1 MKLELLVIAITA
13 FFIYDV
19 YKDQQ
24 YSKLLKHYKKYYQ
37 MAGIGFVGLSLLIFF
52 KKHPGQGKNML
63 SSAAEMMKHLPIDR
77 QSADLLSPLL
87 SFGGS
92 SSYHYGQQQTPME
105 ETPQYKRMMNSGN
118 STSGGNGKNGATKRS
133 VSETKKKFVASRQGW
148 TCNDCKNQLPAWFE
162 VDHVVRLEHG
172 GSNNVDNLVALCRD
186 CHGRKTAMENM

>member
-1 MKLELLVIAITA
+1 MKIELLVIAITA

-24 YSKLLKHYKKYYQ
+24 YSKMLKHYKKYYQ

-52 KKHPGQGKNML
+52 KKHPSQSKNML

-77 QSADLLSPLL
+77 HSADMISPLL

-92 SSYHYGQQQTPME
+92 RFVNHSME
-105 ETPQYKRMMNSGN
+105 DTPQYKRMMNSG
-118 STSGGNGKNGATKRS
+118 GNQINNYNNNKNGATKRS

-148 TCNDCKNQLPAWFE
+148 TCNECKKQLPAWFE

-186 CHGRKTAMENM
+186 CHGRKTSMENM